1 MTVCQP
7 HTVRFIALLLIAFIG
22 PAQAASIRVADGD
35 SFSIGKQRFRLHGI
49 DAPELHQ
56 HCRDQ
61 SGKEW
66 PCGERARTELRRLL
80 GHGPVQCTPRTT
92 DRFGRSVAVCA
103 AGGRDI
109 GEAMVRAGWAAAY
122 PDHSSPY
129 AVAETQARL
138 ARRGLWAGSFENPR
152 AWRDNHP
159 RDDASDPLVPAAV
172 RHWLQEKSRAAR
184 EAIVDWVRGLWA
196 GEARDKPAR

>member
-1 MTVCQP
+1 MCQFRA
-7 HTVRFIALLLIAFIG
+7 VRFVAFLLLAFIV
-22 PAQAASIRVADGD
+22 PAQAAPIHVADGD

-56 HCRDQ
+56 DCRDP
-61 SGKEW
+61 SGKPW
-66 PCGERARTELRRLL
+66 PCGERARTELRKLL
-80 GHGPVQCTPRTT
+80 GRGPVQCTPRTT

-129 AVAETQARL
+129 AAVEAQART

-159 RDDASDPLVPAAV
+159 RDDASDAIVPVAV
-172 RHWLQEKSRAAR
+172 RHWLQEKSKAAR
-184 EAIVDWVRGLWA
+184 EAIVVWVRGLW
-196 GEARDKPAR
+196 GRDKQVR